1 VKGRRKPLANRRE
14 KNYFCTVVSEDV
26 EISLKNKPSLSLKS
40 KNEMFV
46 QCEKIVPVE
55 DSPNVPLSISE
66 AHRIADKTYPWKR
79 TLSILRSSFE

>member
-1 VKGRRKPLANRRE
+1 LPKR
-14 KNYFCTVVSEDV
+14 
-26 EISLKNKPSLSLKS
+26 LKS
-40 KNEMFV
+40 GKKSAEIEEWDSETNGPLIVIPFGT
-46 QCEKIVPVE
+46 CEKIVPVE